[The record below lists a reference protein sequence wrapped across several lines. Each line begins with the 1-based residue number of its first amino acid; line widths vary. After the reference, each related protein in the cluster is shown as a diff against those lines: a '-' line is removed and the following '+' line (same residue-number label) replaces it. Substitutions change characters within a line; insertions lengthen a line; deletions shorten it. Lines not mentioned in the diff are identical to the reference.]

1 MTNTV
6 QTFEN
11 QEFGNIRAVE
21 IDGEAWLVGKDIAKA
36 LGYTDAFGALKKH
49 VDIEDKLVCQI
60 DSTGQKRDA
69 TVINE
74 SGLYSLVMS
83 SKLDSAKHFKRW
95 VTSEVLPSIR
105 KHGAYVTPS
114 KLSELLSRPESITEM
129 LSALLEEQKKNIKLS
144 EQNLM
149 LTEENEALAPK
160 GKYYDELV
168 DLDSLMCLRDTT
180 KALSISPKKMNDAL
194 ISKKYLYRQGS
205 CGKLVPYE
213 KNNCGYFVVKERK
226 NTYGTWAGPQTF
238 VTVAGRQMIMGMRD
252 DGYFD

>member
-21 IDGEAWLVGKDIAKA
+21 INDEPWFVGKDVAIA
-36 LGYTDAFGALKKH
+36 LGYSNTRDALARH
-49 VDIEDKLVCQI
+49 VDDEDKGVANC
-60 DSTGQKRDA
+60 DTPGGAQKL
-69 TVINE
+69 TVISE

-83 SKLDSAKHFKRW
+83 SKLEGAKRFKRW

-105 KHGAYVTPS
+105 KHGAYITPS

-149 LTEENEALAPK
+149 LTEKNEELTPK

-168 DLDSLMCLRDTT
+168 DIDSLMCLRDTA
-180 KALSISPKKMNDAL
+180 KALSISPKKMNDTL

-226 NTYGTWAGPQTF
+226 NTCGTWAGPQTF